1 MLYFRSHGDEKSSEA
16 ESPYDVIVLSVIP
29 AFHAYGMVV
38 IMTVM
43 LLAGAQVITLPRF
56 HPEQYLATIEKY
68 KVNCKAHIPL
78 EMVTPNARGPNET
91 YILPARIGLALDPWG
106 FTLGPQGFFGFSGYI
121 VVAYRHCVGNISN
134 NCFTDRNCFCKID
147 PKRISSS

>member
-1 MLYFRSHGDEKSSEA
+1 MLFFRSKGGEKSSEA

-56 HPEQYLATIEKY
+56 HPEQYLSAIEKY

-78 EMVTPNARGPNET
+78 GVLFVLRWQSSPMQMKYTCNANDST
-91 YILPARIGLALDPWG
+91 YILLELLIKIRYIWG
-106 FTLGPQGFFGFSGYI
+106 SVL
-121 VVAYRHCVGNISN
+121 
-134 NCFTDRNCFCKID
+134 
-147 PKRISSS
+147 